1 MRNIYKSFVL
11 GVGLIALSSCGNSW
25 LDLEPG
31 TEVQTEKAIE
41 DYKSADV
48 ALTGI
53 YNGLQG
59 TSSKTTYYGTSMWL
73 YGDVRGEDMQSSLM
87 SSRGAAFYSMK
98 YTANDAPSMWSIP
111 YNVILRANRLL
122 EAIDAKKVVDATPDQ
137 LNAMRSEAIA
147 IRGLVHFDLCRI
159 YGAPYSV
166 DNGASYG
173 VPIVLGPLPV
183 ASQETRKTVAQ
194 VYEQVIKD
202 LEESLEIGGLTK
214 DKHYGYVNHWFVKG
228 LLSKVHLYKGDNE
241 KALAYAEDVIKNS
254 PYELWTNEEYVDGWK
269 TTDRGRKEM
278 LFEIVNFS
286 TDNWT
291 DREGIAN
298 IMSPYGYADAV
309 ATKAFIDMLAKTP
322 DDVRNNV
329 LVESVKPGSVKIFG
343 KSKVFVNK
351 YPRNEA
357 GEWRLNSLPVMRIS
371 EIYLFAA
378 EAAAKLNKSDIAATY
393 LNVIH
398 KRANP
403 EAADLTAADATLER
417 ISLERRKELI
427 GEGSRFFDAMRN
439 DETITRYTNE
449 ADRGFHPSLDDVS
462 RSFNR
467 TYFRTL
473 LPIPLSETNVNAP
486 IREQQN
492 PGYGKN

>member
-11 GVGLIALSSCGNSW
+11 GVALVTLSSCGNNW
-25 LDLEPG
+25 LDLDPNSEIP
-31 TEVQTEKAIE
+31 TEKAIV

-73 YGDVRGEDMQSSLM
+73 YGDVRGEDMQSSAL
-87 SSRGAAFYSMK
+87 SSRGSGFYSMK
-98 YTANDAPSMWSIP
+98 YTANDAPSMWGVP
-111 YNVILRANRLL
+111 YNVILRVNRLI
-122 EAIDAKKVVDATPDQ
+122 EAIDSNKIGDATPAQ
-137 LNAMRSEAIA
+137 LDAMKSQALA
-147 IRGLVHFDLCRI
+147 IRALVHFDLCRI
-159 YGAPYSV
+159 YGAPYNV

-173 VPIVLGPLPV
+173 IPIVLETLPV
-183 ASQETRKTVAQ
+183 ASQETRNTVAE

-202 LEESLEIGGLTK
+202 IEKSLEVGGLTK
-214 DKHYGYVNHWFVKG
+214 EKNYGYVNYWFVKG
-228 LLSKVHLYKGDNE
+228 LLAKVYLYKGDND
-241 KALAYAEDVIKNS
+241 KALETSEEVIQSS

-269 TTDRGRKEM
+269 TTDKGRKEM

-286 TDNWT
+286 AESWT

-309 ATKAFIDMLAKTP
+309 ATKAFIDMLATTP
-322 DDVRNNV
+322 DDVRNKI
-329 LVESVKPGSVKIFG
+329 LIESVKAGSIKLFG

-357 GEWRLNSLPVMRIS
+357 GEWRLNSLPAMRLS
-371 EIYLFAA
+371 EVYLFAA
-378 EAAAKLNKSDIAATY
+378 EAAAKLGDSQKAARY
-393 LNVIH
+393 LNAIH

-403 EAADLTAADATLER
+403 KAADITAAEATLER
-417 ISLERRKELI
+417 VILERRKELI

-439 DETITRYTNE
+439 NETITRYTNE
-449 ADRGFHPSLDDVS
+449 ENRGFHPSLDDVS

-486 IREQQN
+486 IRAQQN
-492 PGYGKN
+492 PGYGK